1 MVHRESTE
9 IETVRVIHVPPNPHI
24 FKGLGLGQSFEA
36 AVADLIDNSLDVGAS
51 RVAVRFVLRREKLV
65 QLLIIDNGSGMNQ
78 KSIDAAMQLGRP
90 RKKSETKPRSVDAPW
105 RGVSSLIFTTI
116 LAAGSG

>member
-24 FKGLGLGQSFEA
+24 FKGSGLGQSFEA

-51 RVAVRFVLRREKLV
+51 RVALGTKLAVDQIRPLRRSW
-65 QLLIIDNGSGMNQ
+65 SG
-78 KSIDAAMQLGRP
+78 P
-90 RKKSETKPRSVDAPW
+90 APAPP
-105 RGVSSLIFTTI
+105 VHTLQPDQCHAPPHP
-116 LAAGSG
+116 LMADPHAVAVA